1 MRGRRRLAGFSG
13 MERDVEAFVGEQL
26 RLARIA
32 WGLSLEEVG
41 QAVQATR
48 QYIQQLETGAKK
60 PNSEMVAA
68 LADVLGIEPMFL
80 RSHTHS
86 SVKPEQCHFRK
97 QMTTPVSVT
106 SLVLA
111 RGSILDRLA
120 GELDRLLRLPAVKFP
135 DIPASSPEDIERAAE
150 EARHYWGLGTDGPI
164 VSMMRVVENAGAVV
178 TCLGGIS
185 ERVDA
190 LSMDRPRP
198 IIVRSAAKESLCRL
212 RFDLAHETG
221 HLVMH
226 RGLQTGDRE
235 TEDQANRFGSAF
247 LLPRVAFLR
256 EFPRGRTLN
265 WTEIFNMKLRW
276 KVAAR
281 AIVRRAYDL
290 GAISAAQYR
299 TANIHLVKSGQAKC
313 ERYDD
318 QLPMEQPELLD
329 AALDKLEKIRP
340 GSTRALARSMGLGE
354 GLFELVVGRRLPED
368 VFTETGNVIR
378 FPTRA

>member
-1 MRGRRRLAGFSG
+1 

-60 PNSEMVAA
+60 PNSDMVAA
-68 LADVLGIEPMFL
+68 LADVLGIEPLFL
-80 RSHTHS
+80 RSHIRS

-120 GELDRLLRLPAVKFP
+120 GELDRLLRLPTVNFP
-135 DIPASSPEDIERAAE
+135 DIPISAPEEIERAAE
-150 EARHYWGLGTDGPI
+150 ETRRHWGLGADGPI
-164 VSMMRVVENAGAVV
+164 ISMMRVVENAGAVV

-235 TEDQANRFGSAF
+235 TEDQANRFASAF
-247 LLPRVAFLR
+247 LLPRFAFLR

-318 QLPMEQPELLD
+318 QLPMEPPELFD
-329 AALDKLEKIRP
+329 AALDKLERSKP

-354 GLFELVVGRRLPED
+354 RLFEMVAGRKLPED
-368 VFTETGNVIR
+368 GVIETGNIIR
-378 FPTRA
+378 FPARG